1 MISKDKLL
9 LLLYLFFFK
18 YSFFIFDLNFCS
30 LLLINLS
37 SYLIKFSISL
47 IIKSKFSCIKL
58 KLRNKFTKKIINK
71 LSNTINLLAEYD
83 KYIYSNLEIQK
94 GGDPIQ
100 DIDGVIKAINDQLD
114 TITSDNIL
122 LINKTNKLFNNYKKI
137 LEARN
142 NEIEAKVADIITK
155 EAQIN
160 NLQIHTIDLTQ
171 HKELENELNSLKIE
185 LKRLENKKESLEKYL
200 TNTNVQLNE
209 ILKKL
214 NSGIKLEDLI
224 KLVNDEYTR
233 LNSSQQP

>member
-1 MISKDKLL
+1 
-9 LLLYLFFFK
+9 
-18 YSFFIFDLNFCS
+18 
-30 LLLINLS
+30 
-37 SYLIKFSISL
+37 
-47 IIKSKFSCIKL
+47 
-58 KLRNKFTKKIINK
+58 
-71 LSNTINLLAEYD
+71 
-83 KYIYSNLEIQK
+83 
-94 GGDPIQ
+94 
-100 DIDGVIKAINDQLD
+100 
-114 TITSDNIL
+114 